1 MAIKKDAAKHSHRK
15 TESAAPILNY
25 DPVIVKK
32 VQEQMLEEKQLSAV
46 SEFFKVLGDETRMKI
61 INALSHGELCVSD
74 IAAAAL
80 GMTQSAV
87 SHQLKLLR
95 MANQVKARREGK
107 SIYYSL
113 DDQHV
118 IDILEEALTH
128 IRHKISE
135 AD

>member
-1 MAIKKDAAKHSHRK
+1 MTIKNDAAKHSHRK

-74 IAAAAL
+74 IAAAL

-118 IDILEEALTH
+118 ID
-128 IRHKISE
+128 RKSVV
-135 AD
+135 